1 MSQPPEQERL
11 LFLLHIKQRI
21 MSRIYKEQ
29 QSLKIKLKLNYPVK
43 NGQLL
48 NRRFSKE
55 GIKMTHKY
63 LKSILSHQ
71 GDSNLNCFKI
81 PSHPSQNAYHQEACV
96 GEAVEKTFTTAG
108 GNAD

>member
-1 MSQPPEQERL
+1 MKLKSFFAVKETITRVMSQPPEQERL
-11 LFLLHIKQRI
+11 LSLLHIKQRI

-48 NRRFSKE
+48 NRWFSKE

-63 LKSILSHQ
+63 LK
-71 GDSNLNCFKI
+71 KR
-81 PSHPSQNAYHQEACV
+81 P
-96 GEAVEKTFTTAG
+96 
-108 GNAD
+108 

>member
-1 MSQPPEQERL
+1 
-11 LFLLHIKQRI
+11 
-21 MSRIYKEQ
+21 
-29 QSLKIKLKLNYPVK
+29 
-43 NGQLL
+43 
-48 NRRFSKE
+48 
-55 GIKMTHKY
+55 MTHKY

-71 GDSNLNCFKI
+71 GDANLNCFKI